1 MAVKRKLSFKRNA
14 GRRRRTVPPRRR
26 RTVRRARA
34 VTRNTRRMIRNVAI
48 TAGETKYTAFR
59 QVNTTAYQVAS
70 GVNSIVWPITQ
81 AVPAIFPAQ
90 GDSKNGRDGEKY
102 LMLGL
107 NVFLTFESTRGNVNM
122 PLNMYLVR
130 APARHTITPGS
141 INTAT
146 LFPQSK
152 SSDLG
157 TWPTLPIKV
166 GGLENG
172 YGKIIRSWKF
182 YPSRKVIPESGKY
195 HQATAADDLV
205 TIEQDRSFKFFIPIR
220 KRVLCSDATAEIPWT
235 LSKYYLIFHCQN
247 ATNVDAWTLKYLYA
261 QCMFKDY

>member
-1 MAVKRKLSFKRNA
+1 MVVKRKLSFKRNE

-26 RTVRRARA
+26 RVARRRRA
-34 VTRNTRRMIRNVAI
+34 VSRNMRRTIRNVAI

-59 QVNTTAYQVAS
+59 QVNTTFYEVAG
-70 GVNSIVWPITQ
+70 GVNSIVWPLTQ
-81 AVPAIFPAQ
+81 AVAAIFPAQ

-107 NVFLTFESTRGNVNM
+107 NVFLTFESARGNVNM
-122 PLNMYLVR
+122 PLHMYLVR
-130 APARHTITPGS
+130 APARHVVTPGS
-141 INTAT
+141 ISTST

-172 YGKIIRSWKF
+172 YGKIIRSFKF
-182 YPSRKVIPESGKY
+182 YPSKKIIPESGKY
-195 HQATAADDLV
+195 HQSTAADDLV
-205 TIEQDRSFKFFIPIR
+205 TVEQDRSFKFFIPIR
-220 KRVLCSDATAEIPWT
+220 KRVTCSGSAAEIPWT

-247 ATNVDAWTLKYLYA
+247 ATNTTVWNLKYLYT
-261 QCMFKDY
+261 QCVFKDY